1 MQKVLIIDNYDSFTY
16 NLVHYLESLQV
27 EVSVIRN
34 DELHQ
39 FDSSEFDKIVISP
52 GPGLPQESGEL
63 LSYIHENYKNKSMLG
78 ICLGQQAIAQVFGA
92 ELLPLKEVR
101 HGRMMQIK
109 HLSNDPIYSN
119 IPESFQ
125 VGLYHSWH
133 VSRIPKEF
141 IITAVDD
148 SGLIMSFKHKK
159 YDLTAVQYHPE
170 SIMTEYG
177 KDILRNWLKK

>member
-1 MQKVLIIDNYDSFTY
+1 MQKVLVIDNYDSFTY

-34 DELHQ
+34 DELYQ
-39 FDSSEFDKIVISP
+39 FDLSEYDKIIISP
-52 GPGLPQESGEL
+52 GPGLPEESDEL
-63 LSYIHENYKNKSMLG
+63 LSFIKNNYHNRSILG

-92 ELLPLKEVR
+92 ELLPLEDVR

-109 HLSNDPIYSN
+109 HLSNDPIYSK
-119 IPESFQ
+119 IPKSFQ

-133 VSRIPKEF
+133 VSQLPNEF
-141 IITAVDD
+141 VITATDD
-148 SGLIMSFKHKK
+148 SGLIMSFKHKE
-159 YDLTAVQYHPE
+159 YHLTAVQYHPE

-177 KDILRNWLKK
+177 KDILRNWLLM